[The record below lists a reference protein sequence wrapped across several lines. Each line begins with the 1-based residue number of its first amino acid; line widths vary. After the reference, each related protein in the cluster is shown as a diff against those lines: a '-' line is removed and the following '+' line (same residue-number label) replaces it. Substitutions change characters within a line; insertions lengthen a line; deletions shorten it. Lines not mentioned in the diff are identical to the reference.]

1 MVGLSIRSFAI
12 FLSLFAFFAGLGM
25 IDMSPQSGQVVSAQ
39 DEEPA
44 EEAPKAAGKKDEHKA
59 EGGGHEN
66 KSFVWWVIKT
76 SGPIGLVIFGL
87 SVYFIATT
95 GQLFLELR
103 PVTAMP
109 TDLMADVKDKMEKR
123 DFKGVYGALKEK
135 DCLFSKLCL
144 AGLGEVSSGLDEA
157 RGAIERTAEVQTV
170 EMEKKISMLAVLGTL
185 GPMIGLLGT
194 LQGMI
199 KSFSVIAM
207 SDTQLKASEVAEGIS
222 EALLLT
228 FEGVALS
235 VPAIYL
241 FAVFKNRVMAINAN
255 TMLHA
260 DDLVKK
266 VATAAKSAAAAPR
279 PAAPA
284 AAAPAAPAAPKA

>member
-1 MVGLSIRSFAI
+1 MTGSFNFVKCLACVML
-12 FLSLFAFFAGLGM
+12 FLAVTSTLDAPWLTPSVAF
-25 IDMSPQSGQVVSAQ
+25 AQ
-39 DEEPA
+39 DEPEAKA
-44 EEAPKAAGKKDEHKA
+44 EKKAAEPHA
-59 EGGGHEN
+59 GGE

-76 SGPIGLVIFGL
+76 SGPIGAVILGL
-87 SVYFIATT
+87 SIYFVAMTSR
-95 GQLFLELR
+95 LFLELR
-103 PVTAMP
+103 PTVAMP
-109 TDLMADVKDKMEKR
+109 PDLMQDIQQKMEKR
-123 DFKGVYGALKEK
+123 DYKGIYSSIKER
-135 DCLFSKLCL
+135 DCLFTKVAA
-144 AGLGEVSSGLDEA
+144 AGMGELSSGLDEA
-157 RGAIERTAEVQTV
+157 RDQMERVADVQVV

-241 FAVFKNRVMAINAN
+241 FAVFKNRVMSIAAN
-255 TMLHA
+255 TTLQA
-260 DDLVKK
+260 DDFIKK
-266 VATAAKSAAAAPR
+266 LAQAAKSAAKA
-279 PAAPA
+279 PAAA
-284 AAAPAAPAAPKA
+284 AAAPAASQPPKA

>member
-1 MVGLSIRSFAI
+1 MTGSFNFVKCLACVML
-12 FLSLFAFFAGLGM
+12 FLAVTSTLDVPWLTPSVAF
-25 IDMSPQSGQVVSAQ
+25 AQ
-39 DEEPA
+39 DEPEAKA
-44 EEAPKAAGKKDEHKA
+44 EKKAAEPHA
-59 EGGGHEN
+59 GGE

-76 SGPIGLVIFGL
+76 SGPIGAVILGL
-87 SVYFIATT
+87 SIYFVAMTSR
-95 GQLFLELR
+95 LFLELR
-103 PVTAMP
+103 PTVAMP
-109 TDLMADVKDKMEKR
+109 PDLMQDIQQKMEKR
-123 DFKGVYGALKEK
+123 DYKGIYSSIKER
-135 DCLFSKLCL
+135 DCLFTKVAA
-144 AGLGEVSSGLDEA
+144 AGMGELSGGLDEA
-157 RGAIERTAEVQTV
+157 RDVMERVADVQVV

-241 FAVFKNRVMAINAN
+241 FAVFKNRVMSIAAN
-255 TMLHA
+255 TTLQA
-260 DDLVKK
+260 DDFIKK
-266 VATAAKSAAAAPR
+266 LAQAAKSAAKA
-279 PAAPA
+279 PAAA
-284 AAAPAAPAAPKA
+284 AAAPAASQPPKA

>member
-1 MVGLSIRSFAI
+1 MSGSIQ
-12 FLSLFAFFAGLGM
+12 LTKWFAFVVLFGLVLNATEVRWLA
-25 IDMSPQSGQVVSAQ
+25 PAVAFAQ
-39 DEEPA
+39 DEPEPEAKA
-44 EEAPKAAGKKDEHKA
+44 EKKAAESHS
-59 EGGGHEN
+59 EGEQ
-66 KSFVWWVIKT
+66 SFVWWVIKT

-87 SVYFIATT
+87 SVYFVAMTSR
-95 GQLFLELR
+95 LFLELR
-103 PVTAMP
+103 PAVAMP
-109 TDLMADVKDKMEKR
+109 PDLMQDIQQKMEKR
-123 DFKGVYGALKEK
+123 DYKGIYSSIKER
-135 DCLFSKLCL
+135 DCLFTKVTA
-144 AGLGEVSSGLDEA
+144 AGMAELSSGLDEA
-157 RGAIERTAEVQTV
+157 RDSMERVADVQVV

-241 FAVFKNRVMAINAN
+241 FAVFKNRVMAITAN

-260 DDLVKK
+260 DDFMKK
-266 VATAAKSAAAAPR
+266 LAQAAKSAKAP
-279 PAAPA
+279 APA
-284 AAAPAAPAAPKA
+284 AAAPPAPKEPPKA